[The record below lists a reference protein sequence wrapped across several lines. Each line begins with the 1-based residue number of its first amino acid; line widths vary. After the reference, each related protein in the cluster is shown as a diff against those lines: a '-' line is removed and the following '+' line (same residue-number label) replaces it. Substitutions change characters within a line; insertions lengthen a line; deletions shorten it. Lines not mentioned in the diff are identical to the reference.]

1 VRWTE
6 NWLSGRAQRV
16 VVSSTQ
22 SSWRAITSGVSL
34 RSVPDLVLFNIFKS
48 DVDKRV
54 EFTHSRFAD
63 DTKLESCAAIQQ
75 EPDILES
82 WVERKRATRASVE
95 SCKWRGI
102 TTCTSTGWG
111 LTC

>member
-1 VRWTE
+1 M
-6 NWLSGRAQRV
+6 
-16 VVSSTQ
+16 VSSTQ

-34 RSVPDLVLFNIFKS
+34 RSVLGLVLFNIFKS

-63 DTKLESCAAIQQ
+63 DTKLEGCAAIQQ

-95 SCKWRGI
+95 FCKWRGI
-102 TTCTSTGWG
+102 TTCTSTGSG